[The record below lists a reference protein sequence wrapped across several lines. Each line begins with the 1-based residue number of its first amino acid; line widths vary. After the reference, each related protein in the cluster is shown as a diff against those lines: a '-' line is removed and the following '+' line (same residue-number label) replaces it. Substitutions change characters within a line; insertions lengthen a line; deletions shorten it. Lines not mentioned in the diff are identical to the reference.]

1 MSHEVIRLSAQ
12 DAAFMYGEDQRIP
25 LHVGSMGMMEA
36 APLRDETGALAMP
49 RLRSNIENR
58 LQLVP
63 MFRKKFAEVPFDQ
76 GRPVWVDDPN
86 FRIENHVHAIALPKP
101 GGRRELLELMG
112 RLQST
117 VLDRNAP
124 LWELYFVDGL
134 EDENSVALIARVHH
148 AMIDGTSGVEL
159 ASILFDLT
167 PEFARVDDAERKAAS
182 EPSGLGL
189 VFGAWRDRAQNAL
202 RNVEA
207 VAFAIRNP
215 AKPATHALKF
225 VRAMRTL
232 ASDFDKL
239 PFNARVGS
247 RRVFAN
253 AAVPLDDVLKAK
265 RAFDVKVN
273 DIVLAAVTGALRRY
287 CEAHD
292 IDPEGLTR
300 IKAMCP
306 VDNRAPG
313 DTHLG
318 TDVSSMIVE
327 LPIDEA
333 SPALRVRRIAESSGR
348 LKAQDVADG
357 ANMWARAMGQMPV
370 PLLRV
375 ASRLQFRGLMSQ
387 ANVLVSNVRGPA
399 QPFYCNGAKVHAFY
413 PFFGVQDGLGLNVVV
428 VSYADKLL
436 VGVGADADLVPD
448 VDEFAEA
455 LDKSFQELGT
465 VVQPQ
470 P

>member
-1 MSHEVIRLSAQ
+1 VSHDVIRLSAQ
-12 DAAFMYGEDQRIP
+12 DTAFMYGEDQRIP
-25 LHVGSMGMMEA
+25 LHVGSMGIMEA
-36 APLRDETGALAMP
+36 APLRDDDGALDMA
-49 RLRSNIENR
+49 RLRASIENR
-58 LQLVP
+58 LELVP

-76 GRPVWVDDPN
+76 GRPVWVDDPH
-86 FRIENHVHAIALPKP
+86 FRVENHVHAIALPKP
-101 GGRRELLELMG
+101 GGRRELLDLMG

-134 EDENSVALIARVHH
+134 ADEDSVAMIARVHH

-159 ASILFDLT
+159 ATILFDLT
-167 PEFARVDDAERKAAS
+167 PEPMHVEQVERAAVS
-182 EPSGLGL
+182 APSALGL
-189 VFGAWRDRAQNAL
+189 MFGAWRDRAQNAL
-202 RNVEA
+202 GNVQA
-207 VAFAIRNP
+207 VAGAIRNP

-225 VRAMRTL
+225 ARAMGTL

-239 PFNARVGS
+239 PFNAKVGS

-253 AAVPLDDVLKAK
+253 ASVPLEGVLAAK

-300 IKAMCP
+300 IKAICP

-313 DTHLG
+313 DTRLG
-318 TDVSSMIVE
+318 TDVSSIIVE
-327 LPIDEA
+327 MPIDEA
-333 SPALRVRRIAESSGR
+333 NPALRVQRIAESSGR

-357 ANMWARAMGQMPV
+357 ANMWARAMGQMPI
-370 PLLRV
+370 PLLRI

-399 QPFYCNGAKVHAFY
+399 QAFYCNGAKVHAFY

-428 VSYADKLL
+428 VSYADQLL

-448 VDEFAEA
+448 VADFAEA
-455 LDKSFQELGT
+455 LDKSFRELGA
-465 VVQPQ
+465 VV
-470 P
+470 

>member
-1 MSHEVIRLSAQ
+1 MSQEVIRLSAQ

-25 LHVGSMGMMEA
+25 LHVGSMGIMES
-36 APLRDETGALAMP
+36 APLRDENGALDMA
-49 RLRSNIENR
+49 RLRANIENR
-58 LQLVP
+58 LELVP

-76 GRPVWVDDPN
+76 GRPVWVDDPQ
-86 FRIENHVHAIALPKP
+86 FRIENHVHALALPKP

-112 RLQST
+112 RLQSA

-134 EDENSVALIARVHH
+134 ADEGSVAMIARVHH

-159 ASILFDLT
+159 ATILFDLT
-167 PEFARVDDAERKAAS
+167 PEPIRVEPVEREAVS
-182 EPSGLGL
+182 EPSALGL
-189 VFGAWRDRAQNAL
+189 MFGAWRDRAQNAVD
-202 RNVEA
+202 NVQA
-207 VAFAIRNP
+207 IAGAIRNP
-215 AKPATHALKF
+215 AKPANHALKF
-225 VRAMRTL
+225 ARAMGTL
-232 ASDFDKL
+232 TSDFDKL
-239 PFNARVGS
+239 PFNASVGS
-247 RRVFAN
+247 RRVFSN
-253 AAVPLDDVLKAK
+253 ASVPLDDVLAAK
-265 RAFDVKVN
+265 RAFGVKVN
-273 DIVLAAVTGALRRY
+273 DVVLAAVTGALRRY

-292 IDPEGLTR
+292 IDPESLSR

-313 DTHLG
+313 DTRLG

-333 SPALRVRRIAESSGR
+333 NPALRVQRIAESSGR

-357 ANMWARAMGQMPV
+357 ANMWARALGQMPI
-370 PLLRV
+370 PLLRI

-399 QPFYCNGAKVHAFY
+399 QAFYCNGAKVHAFY

-428 VSYADKLL
+428 VSYADQLL
-436 VGVGADADLVPD
+436 IGVGADADLVPD
-448 VDEFAEA
+448 VAEFAEA

-465 VVQPQ
+465 VV
-470 P
+470 

>member
-1 MSHEVIRLSAQ
+1 MSQEVIRLSAQ

-25 LHVGSMGMMEA
+25 LHVGSMGIMEA
-36 APLRDETGALAMP
+36 APLRDENGALDMP
-49 RLRSNIENR
+49 RLRANIENR

-86 FRIENHVHAIALPKP
+86 FRVENHVHAIALPKP

-112 RLQST
+112 RVQSS

-134 EDENSVALIARVHH
+134 EDEGSVALIARVHH

-167 PEFARVDDAERKAAS
+167 PEFVRVDDVEREDVD

-189 VFGAWRDRAQNAL
+189 LFSAWRDGAQNAL
-202 RNVEA
+202 RNAEA
-207 VAFAIRNP
+207 LVGAIRDP
-215 AKPATHALKF
+215 AKPAGHALKF
-225 VRAMRTL
+225 VRAMGTL
-232 ASDFDKL
+232 TSDFDKL
-239 PFNARVGS
+239 PFNEKVGS
-247 RRVFAN
+247 RRAFAN
-253 AAVPLDDVLKAK
+253 ASVPLEDVLAAK
-265 RAFDVKVN
+265 RALGVKVN
-273 DIVLAAVTGALRRY
+273 DIVLAAVTGALRHY
-287 CEAHD
+287 CEAHK

-333 SPALRVRRIAESSGR
+333 NPALRAKRIAESSGL

-370 PLLRV
+370 PLLRM

-399 QPFYCNGAKVHAFY
+399 QAFYCNGAKVHAFY
-413 PFFGVQDGLGLNVVV
+413 PYFGVQDGLGLNVVV
-428 VSYADKLL
+428 VSYGDQLL
-436 VGVGADADLVPD
+436 IGVGADADLVPD
-448 VDEFAEA
+448 IEDFAEA
-455 LDKSFQELGT
+455 LDKSFQELAT
-465 VVQPQ
+465 VV
-470 P
+470 